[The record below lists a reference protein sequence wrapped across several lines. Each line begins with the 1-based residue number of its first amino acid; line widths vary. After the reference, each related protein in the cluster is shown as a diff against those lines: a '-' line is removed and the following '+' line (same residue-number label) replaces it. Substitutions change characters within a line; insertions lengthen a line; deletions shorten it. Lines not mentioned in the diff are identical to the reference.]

1 MVVPKI
7 PINMTNRYNL
17 GWVNQQSLF
26 GQTLHEIDKPEILY
40 EVKPHYV
47 AFPFVW
53 FDLWKKEFDL
63 SKASMLLTGVK
74 YKPTLT
80 LLASRQKKVVI
91 EGMLKLLKDD

>member
-1 MVVPKI
+1 MVVPKVSH
-7 PINMTNRYNL
+7 MYAF
-17 GWVNQQSLF
+17 GWVYQQSLF

-63 SKASMLLTGVK
+63 SKASMLLTGVD

-91 EGMLKLLKDD
+91 NGMLKLLKED